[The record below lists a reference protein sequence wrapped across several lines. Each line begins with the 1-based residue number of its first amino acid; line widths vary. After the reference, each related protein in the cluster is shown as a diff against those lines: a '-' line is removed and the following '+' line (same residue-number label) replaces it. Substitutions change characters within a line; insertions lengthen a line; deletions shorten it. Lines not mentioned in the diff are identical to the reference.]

1 MFSVAYEIIKGE
13 VVFLLSFANI
23 LYTVTCPP
31 PTQWKVCIISTELKE
46 QTERG
51 NKLIRSEGPKKE
63 ITRNGKSLNTKKK
76 KRFLRSASFF
86 SNFTFKGRKRNL
98 SQYVV
103 VINVDFGSR
112 HV

>member
-76 KRFLRSASFF
+76 GFYVAQVFFLISRSKVGSE
-86 SNFTFKGRKRNL
+86 TFLGTSL
-98 SQYVV
+98 S
-103 VINVDFGSR
+103 
-112 HV
+112 